1 MNLPLRTWTLTADA
15 LPERLLGAQ
24 EETGFTLPGADALAA
39 FAGLLGVEEE
49 KAPAAKEQPGAPFD
63 LPALIPQD
71 VEGCFTLSRE
81 IDFGELA
88 GDRAELRLSMVCGRG
103 EALLCDPAHPGD
115 APRRLCRFGDG
126 PLALDLTAALESQ
139 KRLRISLRFDGARPA
154 GVPAPAMLCVASDAA
169 LGEITLRPMP
179 ARLLSLDVPVTA
191 QRAGEYHL
199 TVTLCPAVAPDAA
212 DAPPARAVTLRLDAG
227 ETRHAQLS
235 MNAAGEV
242 FAPGRPYAAPAVKL
256 TLRRAGALSPCD
268 ERALLY
274 GYPGAPATSWLP
286 LTPRECLLPPQTLL
300 DRLEGAHVAS
310 VLLPVA
316 APDALYIALTRAGVA
331 VRQIAAGE
339 EQPRLSR
346 FPCVTLAQAE
356 RAQAPDLALSA
367 WQLCGMTGYP
377 RTPDPGMTPAELL
390 DEAAGKRVDAG
401 RAAEVLTWLRAV
413 RVRLHAEAVRQGRA
427 QGALCAPGEWNQ
439 PDILDAVRTALAPTH
454 LSALP
459 LYGAWWTGTH
469 FSASVQAFVHAGE
482 TRALRAV
489 VSLEDAQG
497 NALARLDASCP
508 AHGGMLGLIEARLPE
523 TPCVLELTCRLLD
536 GETAVETHTLPVYVG
551 ERGPLEAAFA

>member
-103 EALLCDPAHPGD
+103 EALLCDPARPGD

-139 KRLRISLRFDGARPA
+139 RRVRVSLRFDGARPA
-154 GVPAPAMLCVASDAA
+154 GLPAPAMLCVASDAA
-169 LGEITLRPMP
+169 LGEVTLRPMP
-179 ARLLSLDVPVTA
+179 AQLLSLDVPVTA

-199 TVTLCPAVAPDAA
+199 TVTLCSAVAPDAA

-274 GYPGAPATSWLP
+274 GYPGAPTTSWLP
-286 LTPRECLLPPQTLL
+286 LTSRECLLPPQTLL

-310 VLLPVA
+310 VLLPIP

-356 RAQAPDLALSA
+356 RAQPPDLALSA
-367 WQLCGMTGYP
+367 WQLCGMTAYP

-390 DEAAGKRVDAG
+390 DEAVGKRVDAG

-497 NALARLDASCP
+497 NALARLDAPCP
-508 AHGGMLGLIEARLPE
+508 ARGGMLDLIEARLPE

>member
-103 EALLCDPAHPGD
+103 EALLCDPARPGD

-139 KRLRISLRFDGARPA
+139 RRVRVSLRFDGARPA
-154 GVPAPAMLCVASDAA
+154 GLPAPAMLCVASDAA

-274 GYPGAPATSWLP
+274 GYPGAPTTSWLP
-286 LTPRECLLPPQTLL
+286 LTSRECLLPPQTLL

-310 VLLPVA
+310 VLLPIP

-356 RAQAPDLALSA
+356 RAQPPDLALSA
-367 WQLCGMTGYP
+367 WQLCGMTAYP

-390 DEAAGKRVDAG
+390 DEAVGKRVDAG

-413 RVRLHAEAVRQGRA
+413 RVRLHAEAVRQDRA
-427 QGALCAPGEWNQ
+427 QGAFCAPGEWNQ
-439 PDILDAVRTALAPTH
+439 ADILDAVRTALAPTH

>member
-24 EETGFTLPGADALAA
+24 EDTGFTLPGADALAA

-71 VEGCFTLSRE
+71 VEGSFTLSRE

-103 EALLCDPAHPGD
+103 EALLCDPARPGD

-139 KRLRISLRFDGARPA
+139 RRVRVSLRFDGARPA
-154 GVPAPAMLCVASDAA
+154 GLPAPAMLCVASDAA

-199 TVTLCPAVAPDAA
+199 TVTPCPAVAPDAA

-235 MNAAGEV
+235 MNAAGEA
-242 FAPGRPYAAPAVKL
+242 FTPGRPYAAPAVKL

-316 APDALYIALTRAGVA
+316 APDAL
-331 VRQIAAGE
+331 
-339 EQPRLSR
+339 
-346 FPCVTLAQAE
+346 
-356 RAQAPDLALSA
+356 
-367 WQLCGMTGYP
+367 
-377 RTPDPGMTPAELL
+377 
-390 DEAAGKRVDAG
+390 
-401 RAAEVLTWLRAV
+401 
-413 RVRLHAEAVRQGRA
+413 
-427 QGALCAPGEWNQ
+427 
-439 PDILDAVRTALAPTH
+439 
-454 LSALP
+454 
-459 LYGAWWTGTH
+459 
-469 FSASVQAFVHAGE
+469 
-482 TRALRAV
+482 
-489 VSLEDAQG
+489 
-497 NALARLDASCP
+497 
-508 AHGGMLGLIEARLPE
+508 
-523 TPCVLELTCRLLD
+523 
-536 GETAVETHTLPVYVG
+536 
-551 ERGPLEAAFA
+551 

>member
-103 EALLCDPAHPGD
+103 EALLCDPARPGD

-139 KRLRISLRFDGARPA
+139 RRVRVSLRFDGARPA
-154 GVPAPAMLCVASDAA
+154 GLPAPAMLCVASDAA

-274 GYPGAPATSWLP
+274 GYPGAPTTSWLP
-286 LTPRECLLPPQTLL
+286 LTSRECLLPPQTLL

-310 VLLPVA
+310 VLLPIP

-356 RAQAPDLALSA
+356 RAQPPDLALSA
-367 WQLCGMTGYP
+367 WQLCGMTAYP

-390 DEAAGKRVDAG
+390 DEAVGKRVDAG

-413 RVRLHAEAVRQGRA
+413 RVRLHAEAVRQDRA
-427 QGALCAPGEWNQ
+427 QGAFCAPGEWNQ
-439 PDILDAVRTALAPTH
+439 ADILDAVRTALAPTH

-523 TPCVLELTCRLLD
+523 TPSVLELTCRLLD